1 MTVIVTHE
9 LKILPEYFEPVYNRV
24 KTFEIRVFDRD
35 FKVGDWLHLA
45 EWSDPDGYTGRSR
58 RMVVRSIVDDERFG
72 LKPGWVCMSVDKLW
86 HSR

>member
-1 MTVIVTHE
+1 MSKPTIHY
-9 LKILPEYFEPVYNRV
+9 LKTLPEYYEKILDGTKRFELRKN
-24 KTFEIRVFDRD
+24 DRD

-72 LKPGWVCMSVDKLW
+72 RKPGWVCMSIDKLW